1 MPPVAEARPQKPTSR
16 AVSAA
21 GAGRL
26 HGMNENERCRV
37 CDRQRDTASAPMLWV
52 LDRRPGGGSSWLC
65 PRCARENL
73 RAIESKLP
81 DEWW

>member
-1 MPPVAEARPQKPTSR
+1 
-16 AVSAA
+16 
-21 GAGRL
+21 
-26 HGMNENERCRV
+26 MNEIERCRV
-37 CDRQRDTASAPMLWV
+37 CGRHRDAASDPTPWV
-52 LDRRPGGGSSWLC
+52 FDRRRGGGSSWLC

>member
-1 MPPVAEARPQKPTSR
+1 
-16 AVSAA
+16 
-21 GAGRL
+21 
-26 HGMNENERCRV
+26 MNENERCRV
-37 CDRQRDTASAPMLWV
+37 CGRQRDTASAPTLWV
-52 LDRRPGGGSSWLC
+52 FDRRPGGGSSWLC